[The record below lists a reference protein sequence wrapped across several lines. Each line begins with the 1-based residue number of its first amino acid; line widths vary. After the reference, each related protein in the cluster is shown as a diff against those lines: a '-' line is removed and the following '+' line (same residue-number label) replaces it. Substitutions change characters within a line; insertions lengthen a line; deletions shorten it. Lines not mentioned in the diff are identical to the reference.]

1 MDAAD
6 PSVRAAG
13 RRFAPGEEVC
23 FYPALSV
30 RKLCRLA
37 VAAAAAVVIGIPRA
51 DAASISVEAPV
62 PVGEG
67 WTRAVGHYDSGGD
80 EPMFQAVARC
90 PANPGEAHV
99 LYSIVHLAPAAG
111 VLWLDLPGSPQ
122 RLVPAEVPCETA
134 ELSLEMIVATKV
146 VARAV
151 LPQREAM
158 ARVPPAALEPPA
170 PQSPMRPSRLRLNGQ
185 KYGSPVGRRT
195 EAGVALSLDS
205 HVSIQLNYARTA
217 QVPMMP
223 YANDNGI
230 LARLRF
236 GF

>member
-1 MDAAD
+1 M
-6 PSVRAAG
+6 V
-13 RRFAPGEEVC
+13 
-23 FYPALSV
+23 L
-30 RKLCRLA
+30 
-37 VAAAAAVVIGIPRA
+37 VISRA
-51 DAASISVEAPV
+51 DAATLSVEAPL
-62 PVGEG
+62 PVAEG

-80 EPMFQAVARC
+80 EATFQAVARC

-122 RLVPAEVPCETA
+122 RLVPDDVPCETA
-134 ELSLEMIVATKV
+134 ELSLEMLVATRV
-146 VARAV
+146 VASAV
-151 LPQREAM
+151 LPQHEAM
-158 ARVPPAALEPPA
+158 AHVPPGALEPPA
-170 PQSPMRPSRLRLNGQ
+170 PQAPTSPSRLRLNGQ
-185 KYGSPVGRRT
+185 KYASPVGRRT
-195 EAGVALSLDS
+195 EAGVALALDS

>member
-1 MDAAD
+1 M
-6 PSVRAAG
+6 V
-13 RRFAPGEEVC
+13 
-23 FYPALSV
+23 L
-30 RKLCRLA
+30 
-37 VAAAAAVVIGIPRA
+37 VIARA
-51 DAASISVEAPV
+51 DAASLNVEAPV
-62 PVGEG
+62 PVAEG

-80 EPMFQAVARC
+80 EPTFQAVARC

-122 RLVPAEVPCETA
+122 RLVPDDVPCETA
-134 ELSLEMIVATKV
+134 ELTLEMLVATRV
-146 VARAV
+146 VASAV
-151 LPQREAM
+151 LPQHEAM
-158 ARVPPAALEPPA
+158 AHVPPAALEPPA
-170 PQSPMRPSRLRLNGQ
+170 PQAPTAPNRLRLNGQ
-185 KYGSPVGRRT
+185 KYASPVGRRT

>member
-1 MDAAD
+1 M
-6 PSVRAAG
+6 
-13 RRFAPGEEVC
+13 
-23 FYPALSV
+23 
-30 RKLCRLA
+30 
-37 VAAAAAVVIGIPRA
+37 VVPRA
-51 DAASISVEAPV
+51 DAASLSVEAPV
-62 PVGEG
+62 PVAEG

-90 PANPGEAHV
+90 ASNPGEAHV

-111 VLWLDLPGSPQ
+111 ILWLDLPGTPQ
-122 RLVPAEVPCETA
+122 RLVPADVPCDTA
-134 ELSLEMIVATKV
+134 ELSVEMVVGARV

-151 LPQREAM
+151 LPQHEAM
-158 ARVPPAALEPPA
+158 VRLRPAALEPPA
-170 PQSPMRPSRLRLNGQ
+170 PDAPSQPNRLRLNGQ
-185 KYGSPVGRRT
+185 KYASPVGRRT
-195 EAGVALSLDS
+195 EAGLALSLDS